1 VPKKSYGEHDRQ
13 SIGYLISR
21 VVAWKGRLES
31 LQNAMKDSGVDQLT
45 VEGQAELKRGIAG
58 IEAFGENA
66 HRALHNARVARGD
79 LGTDKNGSGG
89 GAG

>member
-1 VPKKSYGEHDRQ
+1 MPKKSYGEHDRQ

-45 VEGQAELKRGIAG
+45 VEGQVLTAY
-58 IEAFGENA
+58 ENPTKSKEI
-66 HRALHNARVARGD
+66 G
-79 LGTDKNGSGG
+79 
-89 GAG
+89 